1 MCDPVV
7 FAGRQTFSHLHFHFH
22 SFPLLSPR
30 HNAGSPC
37 ITQLLWLLAHTTS
50 IRNPTSGRMACSL
63 RPQHA
68 NMTVCQHFLQLNC
81 YKVDGNQ
88 QKKEEKKYVVADCR
102 RFTTGLPWDSWPKKS
117 GYQLFGGRFWI
128 FQSFRS
134 QGRRIKLELSKLFF
148 KFCPKKLLNF
158 DLCVKKWAKNWWNCQ
173 NLLEM
178 LDFSVFRQILQLY
191 KI

>member
-88 QKKEEKKYVVADCR
+88 QKKEKKHSLSSVVVK
-102 RFTTGLPWDSWPKKS
+102 TGATGAFAPV
-117 GYQLFGGRFWI
+117 
-128 FQSFRS
+128 
-134 QGRRIKLELSKLFF
+134 
-148 KFCPKKLLNF
+148 N
-158 DLCVKKWAKNWWNCQ
+158 
-173 NLLEM
+173 
-178 LDFSVFRQILQLY
+178 FRQRVLSTHPEKY
-191 KI
+191 FP